1 MKIVKSPQTIPQTIP
16 QTMSARRARIAAILT
31 AKPVA
36 SQHALGQLLQS
47 EGIKVTQA
55 TLSRD
60 LESIGAVK
68 QIDASGEVR
77 YVMFAAGTSGS
88 EPGANADLVG
98 RIVSDVL
105 IGAESAQNIA
115 VLHTPPGAAHYLAE
129 TLDRSGASDI
139 VGTVAGD
146 DTVLVVMRTT
156 EAALDLC
163 ARLLRLAE
171 RSGTTI
177 PTSAVGGARKRRTS

>member
-1 MKIVKSPQTIPQTIP
+1 MKIVAVPQTTP
-16 QTMSARRARIAAILT
+16 QTMSARRARITAIL
-31 AKPVA
+31 AAEPVA
-36 SQHALGQLLQS
+36 SQHALGELLLA
-47 EGIKVTQA
+47 EGISVTQT

-60 LESIGAVK
+60 LEAIGAVK
-68 QIDASGEVR
+68 QNDASGKVR
-77 YVMFAAGTSGS
+77 YVTNVAGVEIGS
-88 EPGANADLVG
+88 NPDSVG
-98 RIVSDVL
+98 KIVAEVL
-105 IGAESAQNIA
+105 IGAEAAQNIA
-115 VLHTPPGAAHYLAE
+115 VLRTPPGAAHYLAG

-139 VGTVAGD
+139 VGTLAGD

-171 RSGTTI
+171 RSGTAI

>member
-1 MKIVKSPQTIPQTIP
+1 MKIVKSPQTIPHTIP

-60 LESIGAVK
+60 LEAIGAVK
-68 QIDASGEVR
+68 QNDASGKVR
-77 YVMFAAGTSGS
+77 YVTNVAGVEFGS
-88 EPGANADLVG
+88 NSDSVG
-98 RIVSDVL
+98 KIVAEVL
-105 IGAESAQNIA
+105 IGAEAAQNIA
-115 VLHTPPGAAHYLAE
+115 VLRTPPGAAHYLAG

-139 VGTVAGD
+139 VGTLAGD

-177 PTSAVGGARKRRTS
+177 PTSAVSGARKRRTS

>member
-1 MKIVKSPQTIPQTIP
+1 MKIVKSPQTATQTIP
-16 QTMSARRARIAAILT
+16 QTMPARRARIVAILT
-31 AKPVA
+31 AKQVA
-36 SQHALGQLLQS
+36 SQHELGELLLA
-47 EGIKVTQA
+47 EGISVTQT

-60 LESIGAVK
+60 LEAIGAVK
-68 QIDASGEVR
+68 QNDASGKVR
-77 YVMFAAGTSGS
+77 YVTNVAGVEIGS
-88 EPGANADLVG
+88 NPDSVG
-98 RIVSDVL
+98 KIVAEVL
-105 IGAESAQNIA
+105 IGAESALNIA
-115 VLHTPPGAAHYLAE
+115 VLHTPPGAAHYLAG

-139 VGTVAGD
+139 VGTLAGD

-171 RSGTTI
+171 RSGTAI

>member
-1 MKIVKSPQTIPQTIP
+1 MKIVAVPQTTP
-16 QTMSARRARIAAILT
+16 QTMPARRARITSILAAE
-31 AKPVA
+31 PVA
-36 SQHALGQLLQS
+36 SQHALGELLLA
-47 EGIKVTQA
+47 EGISVTQT

-60 LESIGAVK
+60 LEAIGAVK
-68 QIDASGEVR
+68 QNDASGKVR
-77 YVMFAAGTSGS
+77 YVTNVAGVEIGS
-88 EPGANADLVG
+88 NPDSVG
-98 RIVSDVL
+98 KIVAEVL
-105 IGAESAQNIA
+105 IGAEAAQNIA
-115 VLHTPPGAAHYLAE
+115 VLRTPPGAAHYLAG

-139 VGTVAGD
+139 VGTLAGD

-171 RSGTTI
+171 RSGTAI